1 MRRVAFIILCICA
14 VLGISLFIRSQV
26 FLRLA
31 KAQAQKE
38 HAEEKDV
45 LNSAPGTPRQ
55 LSTVDYTNGVSV
67 AVAGVRLGFPSDR
80 FTRDTNPERE
90 NVHLYHSRY
99 RVMVM
104 PSADSKMF
112 APVMQFVGET
122 NFYRFIQTAYNATEG
137 QIQEQ
142 SSLRALE
149 RHLILLK
156 AKSMAAPVGFDSL
169 CAEFDRGDLHG
180 FIVGDPTRNKHL
192 YIRFYLA
199 RQEQFVDL
207 GLIAKQPLQM
217 SDIEELISVLKVE
230 DK

>member
-1 MRRVAFIILCICA
+1 MRRVVLILACLFAA
-14 VLGISLFIRSQV
+14 VGLSLFVRSRV
-26 FLRLA
+26 VLHLA
-31 KAQAQKE
+31 KARAEKE
-38 HAEEKDV
+38 HADAKNV
-45 LNSAPGTPRQ
+45 LNSVPGTARK
-55 LSTVDYTNGVSV
+55 LSVIDYTNVVSV
-67 AVAGVRLGFPSDR
+67 SVAGVRLGFPSDQ
-80 FTRDTNPERE
+80 FIRDSNPKRE

-112 APVMQFVGET
+112 APVMLFVGET
-122 NFYRFIQTAYNATEG
+122 NFYRFLRTAYNATER

-142 SSLRALE
+142 SSMRALE
-149 RHLILLK
+149 RHLILLE
-156 AKSMAAPVGFDSL
+156 AKSMAAPVGFDSF
-169 CAEFDRGDLHG
+169 CAEFDRRDLRG

-192 YIRFYLA
+192 YIRFYLP

-230 DK
+230 YK